1 MLRKITAVL
10 LVVAAFSVQ
19 STFGVV
25 FSGVPAVPNLLLILT
40 CYIGFTAERMNGMV
54 TGLAAG
60 FLMDV
65 CFANTLGP
73 YMLLYSV
80 IGYVSGFFRD
90 IFYLEDIMW
99 PIAWLAISDFA
110 YNFVI
115 YIVRFLLLNRLDFV
129 GYLTKA
135 ILPELVVTVITGI
148 LLYWPILKWN
158 QLFDR
163 FEDRSIKDLD

>member
-10 LVVAAFSVQ
+10 LVTAAFTIQ

-25 FSGVPAVPNLLLILT
+25 FSEVPAVPNLLLILT
-40 CYIGFTAERMNGMV
+40 CYIGFTAERVNGMV
-54 TGLAAG
+54 TGLASG
-60 FLMDV
+60 LLMDI
-65 CFANTLGP
+65 FFSSTLGP
-73 YMLLYSV
+73 YMLLYCI

-90 IFYLEDIMW
+90 IFYMEDIMW
-99 PIAWLAISDFA
+99 PIAWLAISDFV

-115 YIVRFLLLNRLDFV
+115 YIVRFLLLNKLNFI

-135 ILPELVVTVITGI
+135 ILPELIITVLTGI

-163 FEDRSIKDLD
+163 LEDRSIKDLD